1 MSSSGMGGKT
11 GVAWYLEKQREPHL
25 RAHLSPFPQGAL
37 WAWTRDT

>member
-1 MSSSGMGGKT
+1 MSSSGMCGKT